1 VGCRVMSHLTH
12 TLSLSKKYIL
22 TTAHKATH
30 SLFAPHSFQSPSV
43 WCLREYKRTL
53 CDPPQH
59 YPSQPYR
66 LFYSLCH
73 EIQEDVQVF
82 VPTSRRYRR
91 ESTHLLCEHSGR
103 PRSAE
108 RFRKC
113 TTLHCLY
120 SHTCSLSLSP
130 SPLFVPTE
138 NAVRNTSLIS
148 SATRCRWNRPKSGS
162 TSSTTG
168 PTTSFLSLARSSN
181 GTAVSSVQ
189 FSTHTHFHLLL
200 RNLFAVYSLFTQCAS
215 GPRLAG

>member
-1 VGCRVMSHLTH
+1 MIHRNTILRNRTASSIVSDTRYKKMCKYLSQCRADIAANLHTSFASIQEGLALLNDFGNVLLCIVYIHTH
-12 TLSLSKKYIL
+12 ALSLS
-22 TTAHKATH
+22 
-30 SLFAPHSFQSPSV
+30 
-43 WCLREYKRTL
+43 
-53 CDPPQH
+53 
-59 YPSQPYR
+59 
-66 LFYSLCH
+66 
-73 EIQEDVQVF
+73 
-82 VPTSRRYRR
+82 
-91 ESTHLLCEHSGR
+91 
-103 PRSAE
+103 
-108 RFRKC
+108 
-113 TTLHCLY
+113 LH
-120 SHTCSLSLSP
+120 HRI
-130 SPLFVPTE
+130 FVPTE